1 MHIYYYEYSKFGE
14 KLWDNGPKRPTKIR
28 ALKTLRILK
37 RERKSEFT
45 STLTKKYS
53 RVCGKRVILSPD
65 CLTGLGG
72 RS

>member
-1 MHIYYYEYSKFGE
+1 MHIYHYNSISFGE

-28 ALKTLRILK
+28 ALKQEIQLK

-45 STLTKKYS
+45 STLTEKYS
-53 RVCGKRVILSPD
+53 RVCVRKVILSQD
-65 CLTGLGG
+65 CSISSGG